1 MHEEMIDYIVKNG
14 TAKSMECL
22 RKVMVEMLDDLSVMD
37 ESKYKM
43 YEYKLYKAAYGDH
56 LTEELARKWVS
67 GMTNKDGTRGEHW
80 SYEQTSQLAG
90 NHNKWDWYAVLN
102 MMYSD
107 YYNQRF
113 DTNIYVQLANDW
125 LDDRDVGDGKTLC
138 YYWKVVNR

>member
-1 MHEEMIDYIVKNG
+1 MHEELIDYIVKNG
-14 TAKSMECL
+14 TPKSMECL
-22 RKVMVEMLDDLSVMD
+22 RKVMVGMLDDLSVTD

-43 YEYKLYKAAYGDH
+43 YEYKLYKAAYGEH
-56 LTEELARKWVS
+56 LTEELAREWVK

-80 SYEQTSQLAG
+80 SFEQTSPLAG
-90 NHNKWDWYAVLN
+90 AHNKWDWYAVLN

-107 YYNQRF
+107 YYNPRF

-125 LDDRDVGDGKTLC
+125 LDDKDVGEGKTLC